1 MSLIITTQVGNG
13 VTKLSLNM
21 GRGNPLTPS
30 ANQELLKTLQDLAT
44 DPPRALLL
52 DAQGSKIFSGGFALP
67 VIAPFEREEM
77 RVFLS
82 TFMACVDQIL
92 RLPCPSVCAVSGH
105 AVAAGFILSL
115 ATDFRVVTDASVKLG
130 LPEVNLGMPVPTG
143 AQALFVGRSSE
154 PFAHRYCSTGE
165 LFTPAEGYRIGYADE
180 LSSDVDARALQL
192 AQQLADKPG
201 LGLRT
206 GRSFLANA
214 LADKVQQADAAYMD
228 SFLDAWFV
236 PETQVL
242 IQAQAKKLS
251 GRS

>member
-1 MSLIITTQVGNG
+1 MSLIVTTQVSNG

-21 GRGNPLTPS
+21 GRGNPLTPT
-30 ANQELLKTLQDLAT
+30 ANQELLKTLQHLAT

-67 VIAPFEREEM
+67 IIASFEREEL
-77 RVFLS
+77 RSFLN
-82 TFMACVDQIL
+82 TFMACIDQIL

-115 ATDFRVVTDASVKLG
+115 ATDFRVVSEGSVKLG

-154 PFAHRYCSTGE
+154 SFAHRYCSTGE
-165 LFTPAEGYRIGYADE
+165 LFTADEGYRIGYAD
-180 LSSDVDARALQL
+180 QL
-192 AQQLADKPG
+192 ASNADESALELAQHLADKPG
-201 LGLRT
+201 LGLST
-206 GRSFLANA
+206 GRSFLTHT
-214 LADKVQQADAAYMD
+214 LADKVKHADDTYMD
-228 SFLDAWFV
+228 SFLDAWFI
-236 PETQVL
+236 PETQAL
-242 IQAQAKKLS
+242 IHVQANKLS